1 MQVENTDFTV
11 LQWLANGFDSDYM
24 LSRLVVSLVIL
35 NICDVR
41 LLCLWLHCILL
52 LIVFI
57 ETYYSCCIAYGFM
70 LV

>member
-11 LQWLANGFDSDYM
+11 AGFDSDYM
-24 LSRLVVSLVIL
+24 LSRLVVSLIIL
-35 NICDVR
+35 NICGVR
-41 LLCLWLHCILL
+41 LQCILL

-57 ETYYSCCIAYGFM
+57 ETCYSCCIAYGFM